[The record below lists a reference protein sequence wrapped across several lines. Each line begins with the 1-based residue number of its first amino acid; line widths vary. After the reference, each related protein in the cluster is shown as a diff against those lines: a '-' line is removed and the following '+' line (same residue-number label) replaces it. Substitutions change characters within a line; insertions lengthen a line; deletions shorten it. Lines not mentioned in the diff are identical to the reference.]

1 MRGVYSEVP
10 VGRSARAAGETIR
23 PWQSPA
29 HGSKHGKDS
38 NESKPGEDQHKRHFS
53 VIKRCSDEGNKRR
66 LQTPSC
72 RHLGS
77 TQKKKHMQGFQN
89 PGPLLAPG
97 RTQGQ
102 PANITKKV
110 FDWSTQYS
118 AELAPSVRCA
128 NTSGPAKSFPQDIK

>member
-77 TQKKKHMQGFQN
+77 TQKKKHMQGFRS
-89 PGPLLAPG
+89 LLQGGRKVSRHNNQVFLAG
-97 RTQGQ
+97 QSNTALSWLHRSGVRTQAAQ
-102 PANITKKV
+102 QTV
-110 FDWSTQYS
+110 FH
-118 AELAPSVRCA
+118 
-128 NTSGPAKSFPQDIK
+128 KI